1 MPTEY
6 VLYYTDEKD
15 LFKNKTKE
23 EKEKILPEM
32 VKYALK
38 YGNKP
43 AARKYFTYP
52 ATVRNWVKKYNE
64 LGLEGLKMKK

>member
-1 MPTEY
+1 MPTEFI
-6 VLYYTDEKD
+6 LYYEKEED

-32 VKYALK
+32 VEYAIR

-43 AARKYFTYP
+43 AARKYCTYP
-52 ATVRNWVKKYNE
+52 STVRKWVKKYQE
-64 LGLEGLKMKK
+64 FGIDGLKIK